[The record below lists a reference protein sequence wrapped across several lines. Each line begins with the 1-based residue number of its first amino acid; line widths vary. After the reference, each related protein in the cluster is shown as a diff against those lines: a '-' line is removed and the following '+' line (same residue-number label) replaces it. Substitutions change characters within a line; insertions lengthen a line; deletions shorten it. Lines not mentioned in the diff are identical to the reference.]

1 MNAKLEGEREDI
13 RQAVRGEFTTA
24 MESLTLERSQLLQEL
39 SDLRLAL
46 AEVKSA
52 KESTE
57 KTMKREAEVEV
68 ERIHTR
74 QVQEPITFR

>member
-1 MNAKLEGEREDI
+1 MMFQINEKLEGEREDI

-24 MESLTLERSQLLQEL
+24 MESLTSERSHLLQEL
-39 SDLRLAL
+39 SDLRLTL

-52 KESTE
+52 KESVE
-57 KTMKREAEVEV
+57 KTMKREAEMEV

-74 QVQEPITFR
+74 